1 MVRICIFAVITAVVL
16 VSSLGCGQQGA
27 GNTPSGSTEQAATSP
42 RESREP
48 PTTTPEETTS
58 EETTVLSGLECPNG
72 NWVSGTIDY
81 VVGAKGEK
89 GNLVEVARRDFS
101 KHIKEGDTVEIAD
114 RSRGRNAKATV
125 RVIRDGR
132 VVALIDYRRAGGGW
146 LRDYYE
152 ACGSF

>member
-16 VSSLGCGQQGA
+16 VSSFGCGQQGA

-81 VVGAKGEK
+81 
-89 GNLVEVARRDFS
+89 
-101 KHIKEGDTVEIAD
+101 
-114 RSRGRNAKATV
+114 
-125 RVIRDGR
+125 
-132 VVALIDYRRAGGGW
+132 RRAGGGW